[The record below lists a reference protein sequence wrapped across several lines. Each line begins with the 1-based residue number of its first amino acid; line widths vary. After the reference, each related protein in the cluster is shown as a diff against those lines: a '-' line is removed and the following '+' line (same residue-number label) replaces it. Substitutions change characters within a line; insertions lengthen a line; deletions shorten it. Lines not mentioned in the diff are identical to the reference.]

1 MNLLYILHKQHNEL
15 PVSAHCHSYF
25 TCQNALKVPIY
36 LYAVYVSTTL
46 FLLVNNAIKSW
57 SWWCLVQAK
66 YLCVC
71 LESGSGVGVFLTL
84 SLPFLLQQKI
94 DVRIILCVV
103 HLTAAGFMKGS
114 NDNIM
119 IIIHY
124 HLWATV
130 NVGFSHHE
138 QKILVCKI
146 SLFIELASQRAGRIE
161 N

>member
-1 MNLLYILHKQHNEL
+1 MHLLTLHVWCTLSGMDLLYILHKQHNEL

-84 SLPFLLQQKI
+84 SLSPFCCSRKL
-94 DVRIILCVV
+94 IINCTSFFQVYKFHYSFICFRCFL
-103 HLTAAGFMKGS
+103 HR
-114 NDNIM
+114 NI
-119 IIIHY
+119 
-124 HLWATV
+124 
-130 NVGFSHHE
+130 
-138 QKILVCKI
+138 
-146 SLFIELASQRAGRIE
+146 
-161 N
+161 